1 MPIIVRTQ
9 HLSTRSK
16 LLERLDGE
24 SDDEIFV
31 ITVNNNNRAP
41 VIATIAA
48 QTVLETNAITTID
61 ANETTTGND
70 TDEDGDVITYTC
82 YFDNTEGGGVTNTNL
97 CTAMS
102 GTASF
107 DTATGVLDW
116 TPDYD
121 ANNSANSTPK
131 YEIKITAT
139 ANGQSDDEIFV
150 ITVNNNNRAPVIA
163 TIAAQTVTETNAIT
177 TINATENSTGTDLDL
192 DDDVITYTCY
202 YDNTEGGGVA
212 NTNLCTTMS
221 GTVSFD
227 TATGV
232 LDWTPD
238 YDANNSANSTP
249 KYEIKITGT
258 ANGQSDDEIFVI
270 TVNNNDRA
278 PVLATIS
285 PQTVTETNA
294 ITTINATE
302 NSTGTD
308 LDLDGDVISYT
319 CYYDNSVNGGVGFT
333 NLCSNLPGTASFN
346 FTTGVL
352 DWTPSY
358 SANDSSN
365 TTPQYEI
372 AITGTA

>member
-1 MPIIVRTQ
+1 MNGQVSQ
-9 HLSTRSK
+9 
-16 LLERLDGE
+16 
-24 SDDEIFV
+24 EIFV
-31 ITVNNNNRAP
+31 ITVTNNNRAP
-41 VIATIAA
+41 VIATISP
-48 QTVLETNAITTID
+48 QTVIETNAITTINAND
-61 ANETTTGND
+61 AVTGND
-70 TDEDGDVITYTC
+70 TDEDGDAITYSC
-82 YFDNTEGGGVTNTNL
+82 YFDNTDDGSVANTNL

-131 YEIKITAT
+131 YEIKITGA
-139 ANGQSDDEIFV
+139 AYGQSDDEIFV

-163 TIAAQTVTETNAIT
+163 TIAPQTVTETNAIT

-202 YDNTEGGGVA
+202 FDNTEGGGVA

-258 ANGQSDDEIFVI
+258 AMGKVMMKF
-270 TVNNNDRA
+270 
-278 PVLATIS
+278 L
-285 PQTVTETNA
+285 
-294 ITTINATE
+294 
-302 NSTGTD
+302 
-308 LDLDGDVISYT
+308 LL
-319 CYYDNSVNGGVGFT
+319 
-333 NLCSNLPGTASFN
+333 L
-346 FTTGVL
+346 
-352 DWTPSY
+352 
-358 SANDSSN
+358 
-365 TTPQYEI
+365 
-372 AITGTA
+372 